1 MKIHESFDNFGYIKN
16 PVVTTGSFDGV
27 HIGHKTIINRLNK
40 LAGNINGESVLITFH
55 PHPRKVLYP
64 EKSKNL
70 KLINTQREKM
80 KLLAKTG
87 LDHLFIIPFD
97 VEFSKITSHQF
108 VHEIL
113 IDKLGAKII
122 VVGFNHHFG
131 HNREGDYEYLY
142 KLSKKHDFKVEEIP
156 QQDIENEAVSSTRI
170 RKALTEGHIQRANAS
185 LDNLFF
191 FSGMLT
197 NHHFLQN
204 HAPHRIF
211 KLNIEEDIK
220 IIPPEGIYAASTII
234 NNQETRAMVIINKAA
249 DTKNNVFV
257 HFMEEPSDVSKHIC
271 YIILHKKIRKDL
283 GDGDTDFKHII
294 ETDKHKINEL
304 IY

>member
-1 MKIHESFDNFGYIKN
+1 MKIHESFDNFGCIKN

-27 HIGHKTIINRLNK
+27 HIGHKTIINRLNN
-40 LAGNINGESVLITFH
+40 LAGNIDGESVLITFH

-70 KLINTQREKM
+70 KLINTQREKK

-108 VHEIL
+108 VHDIL
-113 IDKLGAKII
+113 IGKLGAKII

-142 KLSKKHDFKVEEIP
+142 KLSKKHNFKVEEIP

-197 NHHFLQN
+197 NHQSLQD
-204 HAPHRIF
+204 HAPHSLF

-220 IIPPEGIYAASTII
+220 IIPPEGIYAASTNI
-234 NNQETRAMVIINKAA
+234 NEQETRAMVIINKG
-249 DTKNNVFV
+249 TELQNHVYV
-257 HFMEEPSDVSKHIC
+257 HFMDKTTGVGKNLCHIT
-271 YIILHKKIRKDL
+271 LHKKIRKGL
-283 GDGDTDFKHII
+283 GDGDKGFKQII
-294 ETDKHKINEL
+294 EADKHKINEL